1 MHILAFTDQHAQS
14 LGGVQVSLRLQRKFL
29 QRLGHEFTIVAP
41 KIHRKSEV
49 HEHDIDL
56 PSWPITK
63 DREYAASWPGRRAA
77 ARIITALSRSE
88 PVDVI
93 HIQGDFWGA
102 LLGYRV
108 ARMLDVPVVH
118 TMHNNVDKGTRA
130 VTAWA
135 PLLFAALNAWRRI
148 MLGPAQSRQRG
159 AWKYLHALA
168 KNATIVTAPS
178 EHFSRELTKHGV
190 ATNVLVTPTGVDDDV
205 VNATLAELDS
215 EQHATS
221 EPTFV
226 WLGRMSHEKRIM
238 QLLKAIT
245 LAGVDAQFEL
255 FGGGL
260 LHDEVESFI
269 RSNGLERKVVQRG
282 PVSYEEALLA
292 IARADALIQTS
303 VGFETQGMTVFE
315 ASALGTPC
323 VLSDSNIADD
333 IDTDVCW
340 RVADTSIV
348 ALAEAIR
355 SAALDLER
363 ERVRVSPDQAK
374 RFRQSVQTA
383 RMLEVYEASIAMT
396 SVKH

>member
-41 KIHRKSEV
+41 RLHRSHERD
-49 HEHDIDL
+49 EHDISL

-63 DREYAASWPGRRAA
+63 DREYSASWPGRRAVQRVIA
-77 ARIITALSRSE
+77 ALEGRK

-108 ARMLDVPVVH
+108 ARILDVPVVH

-130 VTAWA
+130 VTPLA
-135 PLLFAALNAWRRI
+135 PVLFAGLNVWRR
-148 MLGPAQSRQRG
+148 MLLGPAHSRQRG

-168 KNATIVTAPS
+168 KNATVVTAPS
-178 EHFSRELTKHGV
+178 QHFSRELIRHGV
-190 ATNVLVTPTGVDDDV
+190 AASVAVTPTGVDDDV
-205 VNATLAELDS
+205 VDVTLAALEKKR
-215 EQHATS
+215 EPHS

-226 WLGRMSHEKRIM
+226 WLGRMSHEKRIL

-245 LAGVDAQFEL
+245 LAGVDARFEL
-255 FGGGL
+255 YGSGL
-260 LHDEVESFI
+260 LRDEVSAFI
-269 RSNGLERKVVQRG
+269 RSNALEGKVVQRG
-282 PVSYEEALLA
+282 AVSYEDALLA
-292 IARADALIQTS
+292 IAKADALIQTS

-315 ASALGTPC
+315 ASALGTPS
-323 VLSDSNIADD
+323 VLSDPNIADD
-333 IDTDVCW
+333 LDAAVCW
-340 RVADTSIV
+340 RVADTSVI

-355 SAALDLER
+355 AAALDLSHDR
-363 ERVRVSPDQAK
+363 LRIPNDDAN

-383 RMLEVYEASIAMT
+383 RIVDVYESSITMT